1 MSGRESNKLAAGILI
16 AGLIVMITGKIV
28 DVLYVPNLD
37 PEQRGFKVEVVETDS
52 SESQVAKS
60 EPEFE
65 IDLKSLM
72 QVASAEEGEKSFS
85 KCSSCHTVSKGG
97 PNRVGPNLWDIVGA
111 KKAHLSDYNYSKAL
125 SSMQGDWTY
134 DNLAHFLHK
143 PAKYVKGTKMSFAGI
158 KKQEEIA
165 NIIAY
170 LRTLSDS
177 PKPLP

>member
-1 MSGRESNKLAAGILI
+1 MSGRESNKLAAGVLI

-28 DVLYVPNLD
+28 DVLYVPNLT
-37 PEQRGFKVEVVETDS
+37 PEQRGFKVEVA
-52 SESQVAKS
+52 ESQTQGQPAAQ

-65 IDLKSLM
+65 IDIKSLM
-72 QVASAEEGEKSFS
+72 ASASVEEGEKSFS

-97 PNRVGPNLWDIVGA
+97 PNRVGPNLWNIVGA

-125 SSMQGDWTY
+125 SSMEGEWTY
-134 DNLAHFLHK
+134 ENLAHFLHK

-158 KKQEEIA
+158 KKQEEIS

-170 LRTLSDS
+170 LRSLSDS
-177 PKPLP
+177 PKALP